1 MAVYK
6 RWKGR
11 KITAEHPYWKEAHWT
26 VEFWLRG
33 RRVFQALPEARTQAQ
48 AERAETKLREDIYNR
63 RYGNGRAVRLAE
75 FFEQTYLP
83 SLKGSAHRDAVSRG
97 KLLTEFFGDQLLP
110 DITARDVKRF
120 KSSLKSSETPRGS
133 LRSGSTVNRYIY
145 LLSAVCSHAIGEEVM
160 SENPCARINDEPEKE
175 RERYLTSD
183 EQERMLDIMVDDLDY
198 LRAPFEVSLHTGLRK
213 NVELL
218 KLKVDHLNF
227 TSRPVFFPIHGGNVE
242 IPSNWLIVVSGK
254 RGKYRLIPMNSVA
267 RAMLWEV
274 VDDRSP
280 DAFVFDKDTNGVNEY
295 WIDKGF
301 EQACDRAGVT
311 FGAVRPGGIIWH
323 DLRRTFAT
331 RLRAHGVHEYDIQ
344 DLLGHSK
351 PGVTKVYARATQSV
365 LEAAVEKLTKPFG
378 QVVEFGRKA
387 G

>member
-1 MAVYK
+1 VAVYK

-11 KITAEHPYWKEAHWT
+11 IITPKHSRWKDAHWT
-26 VEFWLRG
+26 VDFMLRR
-33 RRVFQALPEARTQAQ
+33 RRVRQALPEARTQAQ
-48 AERAETKLREDIYNR
+48 AEQAEHKLREDIYNR
-63 RYGNGRAVRLAE
+63 RYGSGRAVRLAD

-83 SLKGSAHRDAVSRG
+83 TLKGSAHRDAISRG
-97 KLLTEFFGDQLLP
+97 KLLTDFFGDQLLL
-110 DITARDVKRF
+110 DITARDVQRF
-120 KSSLKSSETPRGS
+120 KSSLKSSSTPRGS

-145 LLSAVCSHAIGEEVM
+145 LLSAVCSHAITEEIM

-175 RERYLTSD
+175 RERYLTPD
-183 EQERMLDIMVDDLDY
+183 EQERMLEVMVGDLEY
-198 LRAPFEVSLHTGLRK
+198 IRAPFDVSLHTGLRK

-218 KLKVDHLNF
+218 KLKVGHLNF
-227 TSRPVFFPIHGGNVE
+227 TSRPMFFPIHGGNVE
-242 IPSNWLIVVSGK
+242 IPPNWLIVVSGK
-254 RGKYRLIPMNSVA
+254 RGKYRLIPMNTIA
-267 RAMLWEV
+267 RAILWQV
-274 VDDRSP
+274 AGDRSS
-280 DAFVFDKDTNGVNEY
+280 DVFVFDKDANGINEY

-301 EQACDRAGVT
+301 ELACNRAQVT
-311 FGAVRPGGIIWH
+311 FGSVNPGGIIWH

-365 LEAAVEKLTKPFG
+365 LEAAVDKLTKPFG
-378 QVVEFGRKA
+378 QVIEFGRRT